1 MEFNE
6 IVERLTL
13 GIPYYF
19 SKTFAS
25 QIAVK
30 LIEKPALFY
39 DWELDRNINNKLVT
53 LKFTISISKVN
64 FVECPGKSLFIQNKT
79 TSEAWLV

>member
-6 IVERLTL
+6 IIDRLTM

-25 QIAVK
+25 QIATK
-30 LIEKPALFY
+30 LIEKPVLFH

-53 LKFTISISKVN
+53 WKFTISMCKVT
-64 FVECPGKSLFIQNKT
+64 FVECPGISLFVQNKT
-79 TSEAWLV
+79 TGEAWIV